1 MKRII
6 TTLLFMLTLST
17 LMAAEKPR
25 LVVQI
30 VVSSMRAG
38 DLERYAENY
47 GEGGLKRLLAEG
59 LHYTE
64 AGYDFRQT
72 LTPTTLTTLST
83 GAQPSMHGVVG
94 DSWYD
99 YTTKLPVQLTDG
111 IHGEGGYNLLA
122 STLAETLIRQN
133 PHSKAISLAMDAQS
147 AITLGGRSGHIYW
160 IDPQLAEWT
169 TSYYYTREPL
179 AWVAPLNREG
189 HNIGYLLPSWKQLLD
204 PTAYRNTRYSDIRIV
219 LDAKRGTF
227 KTGEKRITPRS
238 YIERLRY
245 TPGGNSAVLGFAK
258 EAVTRLEL
266 GKDNEP
272 DLLNICLD
280 ASRYL
285 HEIYGPE
292 SVEVE
297 DMYYRLDRDLSD
309 LMTFLDTTVGKGKA
323 IVVLTSDHGTSAS
336 YDLAKEAQE
345 RFRVMQFR
353 VIANGFLNARYGTGS
368 WILGYRNGS
377 LYLDHDLIYER
388 NLDLAT
394 VQNELCIFAMQ
405 FSGVSHALSGSAL
418 RSTYFGDGYGRRMQ
432 NSYYP
437 RRSGDVELNLL
448 PGVIEEREGVRS
460 LAGSMYGY
468 DSRVPLIIHGTTETP
483 QRIDRTI
490 DLTALAPTLARLMGI
505 GDPEAAEGK
514 PLTELID

>member
-1 MKRII
+1 MKRILTI
-6 TTLLFMLTLST
+6 LLLTLATSA
-17 LMAAEKPR
+17 AAETPR

-38 DLERYAENY
+38 DLERYAANY
-47 GEGGLKRLLAEG
+47 TEGGLNRLLSG
-59 LHYTE
+59 GIHYTE
-64 AGYDFRQT
+64 ATYDFRQT

-111 IHGEGGYNLLA
+111 IRGEGGYNLIA
-122 STLAETLIRQN
+122 STLAETLLRQS
-133 PHSKAISLAMDAQS
+133 PESRAITLAMEAQS
-147 AITLGGRSGHIYW
+147 AITLGGRTGHIYW

-169 TSYYYTREPL
+169 TSYYYTHTPL
-179 AWVAPLNREG
+179 PWVASLNREG
-189 HNIGYLLPSWKQLLD
+189 QNIGYLLPSWKQLLD
-204 PTAYRNTRYSDIRIV
+204 PKSYRNTRYSDIRIV
-219 LDAKRGTF
+219 VDPKRGTT
-227 KTGEKRITPRS
+227 KTGETRITPRS

-258 EAVTRLEL
+258 QAISRLEL
-266 GKDNEP
+266 GRDEHP

-280 ASRYL
+280 ASRHL

-297 DMYYRLDRDLSD
+297 DMYYRLDRDWAELFSY
-309 LMTFLDTTVGKGKA
+309 LDTEIGADKVV
-323 IVVLTSDHGTSAS
+323 VVLTSDHGTSAS
-336 YDLAKEAQE
+336 YDLAGEDHE

-353 VIANGFLNARYGTGS
+353 VIANGFLNARYGIGS
-368 WILGYRNGS
+368 WVLGYRNGS

-388 NLDLAT
+388 NLDLAS
-394 VQNELCIFAMQ
+394 VQNELSTFALQ

-418 RSTYFGDGYGRRMQ
+418 RSTYFGDGYARRMQ

-448 PGVIEEREGVRS
+448 PGVIEEREGIRS
-460 LAGSMYGY
+460 LSGSMYGY
-468 DSRVPLIIHGTTETP
+468 DSRVPLIIYGSQFSA

-505 GDPEAAEGK
+505 SDPEAAEGK
-514 PLTELID
+514 PLTEIID